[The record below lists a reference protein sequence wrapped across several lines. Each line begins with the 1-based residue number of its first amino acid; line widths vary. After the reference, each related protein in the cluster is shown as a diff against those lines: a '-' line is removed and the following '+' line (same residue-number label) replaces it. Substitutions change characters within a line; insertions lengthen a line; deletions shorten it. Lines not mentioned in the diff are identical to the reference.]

1 MAGILACALFVGNV
15 RYSGALAAILSCACL
30 GVFVFLGADTDHRVF
45 FGLAIAATLPYLC
58 ELERSGKMRV
68 PAFFCLGWRHF
79 IRSVSGSRSCA
90 LGHIKG
96 LRAGKHGMGNCSHTL
111 GRGQRSCWRCF
122 LSILGKAVNAV
133 GKAALASASCCEIPM
148 TARI

>member
-68 PAFFCLGWRHF
+68 PAFFVWGGAISYAVYLVHAPVLSVTSRVFGRANTGWEIALILSVVVSVAAGAVF
-79 IRSVSGSRSCA
+79 YQFWEKPLMRSARRLWHLQVAAKSR
-90 LGHIKG
+90 
-96 LRAGKHGMGNCSHTL
+96 
-111 GRGQRSCWRCF
+111 
-122 LSILGKAVNAV
+122 
-133 GKAALASASCCEIPM
+133 
-148 TARI
+148 